1 MKIGCLIS
9 GGKDSWYAANTA
21 SKDNEIKC
29 LIAIKS
35 KNKES
40 YMFHVPN
47 IDLVEKQAECC
58 GVPLIFM
65 PSSGKKEEELE
76 DLKQA
81 IELVKA
87 RYHVEGVS
95 CGAIKSNYQQERISK
110 ICEDLGLKLIAPSW
124 DKDEDYYM
132 HNLLLSNF
140 DIIIVGIAADGFNSD
155 WLGRKLDA
163 KCLQDLRE
171 LKRLKGVSLIGEG
184 GEMESFVLNCPLFK
198 KKKLKILESEKI
210 MDSSYSGY
218 LKIKKVELVD
228 K

>member
-9 GGKDSWYAANTA
+9 GGKDSWYAANMA
-21 SKDNEIKC
+21 GKDNEIKC

-47 IDLVEKQAECC
+47 IHLVEKQAECC
-58 GVPLIFM
+58 DIPLISM
-65 PSSGKKEEELE
+65 PSSGVKEEELE

-81 IELVKA
+81 IELAKA

-95 CGAIKSNYQQERISK
+95 CGAVKSNYQRERIEK
-110 ICEDLGLKLIAPSW
+110 ICSDLGLKLIAPSW
-124 DKDEDYYM
+124 GKDEDYYM
-132 HNLLLSNF
+132 HELLLSNF
-140 DIIIVGIAADGFNSD
+140 DVIIVGIAADGFNSD

-163 KCLQDLRE
+163 KCLHDLRE

-184 GEMESFVLNCPLFK
+184 GEYETFVLNCPLFK
-198 KKKLKILESEKI
+198 KRLKVVESEKKI
-210 MDSSYSGY
+210 EDSYTGVFE
-218 LKIKKVELVD
+218 IKSVELVD

>member
-1 MKIGCLIS
+1 MRVGCLIS
-9 GGKDSWYAANTA
+9 GGKDSWYSAYLA
-21 SKDNEIKC
+21 SKENEIKC

-47 IDLVEKQAECC
+47 VELVKKQAEASEI
-58 GVPLIFM
+58 PLIEM

-81 IELVKA
+81 IELAKI
-87 RYHVEGVS
+87 RYKIKGIVA
-95 CGAIKSNYQQERISK
+95 GAVKSNYQKERIEK
-110 ICEDLGLKLIAPSW
+110 ICQELELELIAPSW
-124 DKDEDYYM
+124 GKDEDYYM
-132 HNLLLSNF
+132 HDLLLSNF
-140 DIIIVGIAADGFNSD
+140 DIIIAGIAADGFNSD
-155 WLGRKLDA
+155 WLGRKLNA

-184 GEMESFVLNCPLFK
+184 GEYESFVLDCPLF

-210 MDSSYSGY
+210 MDSECSGY
-218 LKIKKVELVD
+218 LKVKKVELIE
-228 K
+228 KS